1 MLSSVCAEL
10 RKHRWCSQLVYTRLH
25 DVWIFFKKGHFVRQL
40 MGIRLK
46 NLLSAEFRIIFSTRK
61 IILHLFF
68 FFMRLHL
75 FESQDINNAV
85 GLLLELCSFAVW
97 AHKTCYRSH
106 NSLYVEL
113 LKTNLD
119 NQNLWDN
126 IKKNPLDT
134 SSARRNSVT
143 SLYSWISLPCKSRG
157 TVKPQNKFLP
167 HIYVQN

>member
-1 MLSSVCAEL
+1 
-10 RKHRWCSQLVYTRLH
+10 
-25 DVWIFFKKGHFVRQL
+25 

-46 NLLSAEFRIIFSTRK
+46 HLLSAEFRIIFSTRK

-106 NSLYVEL
+106 NSLCVEL

-119 NQNLWDN
+119 NQNL
-126 IKKNPLDT
+126 
-134 SSARRNSVT
+134 
-143 SLYSWISLPCKSRG
+143 
-157 TVKPQNKFLP
+157 
-167 HIYVQN
+167 